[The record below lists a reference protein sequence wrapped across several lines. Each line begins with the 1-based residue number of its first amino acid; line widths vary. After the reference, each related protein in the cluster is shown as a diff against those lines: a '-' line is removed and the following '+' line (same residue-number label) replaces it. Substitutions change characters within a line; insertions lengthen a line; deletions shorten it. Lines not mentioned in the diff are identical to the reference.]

1 MPAKIDLVGRAHE
14 LKTRYLLKPTSKNK
28 IDLDRVLLRIKE
40 QYPTKYKRYYKRID
54 VGSKHSTDFIKKN
67 IVRERKIKEV
77 DYRGEKSKGISDVD
91 LLIRLSDR
99 SEEDI
104 SLKLYK
110 PGRNFN
116 LWNPTLETL
125 FEHLTGNRFSDY
137 LNASELSKYLKEM
150 KSLKKRSVRSKEIA
164 LKWVK
169 KATAILAN
177 FHKKNPKFFRESLI
191 KKLGYASI
199 IIAPIVDEEGNFKK
213 IITTHPKLIEKLAK
227 GKGVLKITSSGI
239 SINVLIDNERL
250 TSFAVYAQSGSKGRS
265 GGLRI
270 ATWTPYF

>member
-1 MPAKIDLVGRAHE
+1 MPAKIDLVGKAHE

-28 IDLDRVLLRIKE
+28 TDLDRVLLKIKE
-40 QYPTKYKRYYKRID
+40 KYPTEHQRHYKRID
-54 VGSKHSTDFIKKN
+54 VGSKHSADFIKKN
-67 IVRERKIKEV
+67 IVHERKIKEV

-91 LLIRLSDR
+91 LLIRFSDR

-125 FEHLTGNRFSDY
+125 FEHLTGKRFSDY
-137 LNASELSKYLKEM
+137 LDESELSKYLKEM
-150 KSLKKRSVRSKEIA
+150 KSLKKRSVRSKKVA

-169 KATAILAN
+169 KAATILAS
-177 FHKKNPKFFRESLI
+177 FHKKNPKLFKENLI
-191 KKLGYASI
+191 KKLGYAST
-199 IIAPIVDEEGNFKK
+199 IIAPIVNEEGNFKE
-213 IITTHPKLIEKLAK
+213 IIATHPELIKKLAK

-239 SINVLIDNERL
+239 SINVLIDNKLL

-270 ATWTPYF
+270 VTWTPYF